1 MKHIIL
7 SSCLVLIAFNTS
19 AKDVWECGNAVLQ
32 DLCQNSK
39 CNGKNPPSMDK
50 LTISV
55 SGQKNISICTHQACW
70 RGEATIS
77 NQNTQPILRINN
89 IRWQDRDD
97 PQSHKNYVLSIN
109 RSTQRIYFDGQNET
123 HPVACRAV

>member
-1 MKHIIL
+1 MKQLLL
-7 SSCLVLIAFNTS
+7 STCFALIALNTT
-19 AKDVWECGNAVLQ
+19 AKDVWECGNAVLT

-39 CNGKNPPSMDK
+39 CNGKSHNSLDT
-50 LTISV
+50 LTISI

-70 RGEATIS
+70 RGEATVS
-77 NQNTQPILRINN
+77 NQNTQPILRVQN
-89 IRWQDRDD
+89 IRWQDREN

-109 RSTQRIYFDGQNET
+109 RSTQKIYFDGQNEI